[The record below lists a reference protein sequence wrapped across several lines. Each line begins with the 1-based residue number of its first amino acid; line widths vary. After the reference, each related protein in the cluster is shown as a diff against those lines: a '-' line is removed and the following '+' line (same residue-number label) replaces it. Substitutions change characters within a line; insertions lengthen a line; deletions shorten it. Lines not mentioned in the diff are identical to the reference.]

1 MWCDPQLTGVPAA
14 GARGGVAMGG
24 EHGSLTPDGTCTSNI
39 EGGLVFGGRSG
50 PLENLRAG
58 IVVEITNT
66 NQQIG
71 FWMEEQ

>member
-1 MWCDPQLTGVPAA
+1 
-14 GARGGVAMGG
+14 MGG

-50 PLENLRAG
+50 PLENLRAR
-58 IVVEITNT
+58 IAVEITNK